1 MMKLLYVDVPFA
13 HIAGGDTNRSSF
25 IWSELHRRFD
35 ADLLLIKTEAYRTNP
50 VPKHEGY
57 QNVHTIASNAPSIFH
72 AHAIHSFHPNQL
84 RKYHDIL
91 ANGNYDTVVF
101 RFLSTFSLATI
112 AADVL
117 PRASIAIDVDMLFSR
132 IAELSWS
139 RERCLKNRYHLIE
152 MMKLK
157 RFEAMAFSRPFHFF
171 FTNVLERDMAMANY
185 GLDESRAYV
194 FPNIMP
200 EYATPAHKSRNESY
214 ILFFG
219 TLNSIAN
226 TDAVDYLM
234 QDIYPAISGMLR
246 DKLIRLKIV
255 GKNPPARLQKYADAN
270 VDIVGPV
277 EDIRSE
283 IANAMFVVLPI
294 RVASGTRTRIL
305 EAAETKTAVISTR
318 IGAEGLDFSDNEVM
332 IANNAPDFAQAILGL
347 AENAEKRQSLGN
359 NLYKSATERYSASI
373 VGQRFTDTLMAL
385 KPHNGTSRKRIAII
399 TNRFFPE
406 VGGAETNIFMQATL
420 LAKEHDVT
428 VFCPQRIKGA
438 KKETIKGVKVR
449 RLNDVIQP
457 GNTFPKL
464 KSKTFCPSLALQLL
478 VNHYDIIQCF
488 PALNYNNILA
498 WWIAKLKGTPY
509 IMCFFDFIDYAEH
522 IRQEGTIEPDILR
535 SVRPKFYQLPV
546 LMGMNHAFAIAYKE
560 LNFLKQYNEKVSYS
574 PVPILPD
581 EYQANLSRPALMES
595 FPQDAFV
602 LLCLG
607 RVSHIKGQDIALEAF
622 MQAAD
627 DMPEAH
633 LVLVGRQDYEPEFF
647 ETLCTLVY
655 DSPYRERVHFTGMVE
670 REEVLAWLR
679 YSDIHVIPVRFM
691 NSGAVVVESW
701 ASDTPVL
708 QSDVVDPNLVEE
720 GINGYLFRSESVAE
734 CAYKMRLAYNERR
747 NLADMA
753 KHGKDLVYQM
763 YTYDYLINLY
773 NTVYNRL
780 IK

>member
-1 MMKLLYVDVPFA
+1 MKLLYVDVPFA

-25 IWSELHRRFD
+25 IWSELNQRFD
-35 ADLLLIKTEAYRTNP
+35 ADLLLIKTEAYRTKP
-50 VPKHEGY
+50 VPVHEGY
-57 QNVHTIASNAPSIFH
+57 QNIYTIASNAPSIFH
-72 AHAIHSFHPNQL
+72 AQAIHSFHPNQL
-84 RKYHDIL
+84 RKYRDIL
-91 ANGNYDTVVF
+91 TNGKYDIFVF
-101 RFLSTFSLATI
+101 RFLSTFQLASI
-112 AADVL
+112 AAEVL
-117 PRASIAIDVDMLFSR
+117 PHASIAIDVDMLFSR

-139 RERCLKNRYHLIE
+139 REKCLKNRYHLIE

-157 RFEAMAFSRPFHFF
+157 EFEATAFSKPFHFF
-171 FTNVLERDMAMANY
+171 FTNILERDMARANY
-185 GLDESRAYV
+185 GLSESRAYV
-194 FPNIMP
+194 FPNMMP
-200 EYATPAHKSRNESY
+200 EYPTQAHKSRNESY

-234 QDIYPAISGMLR
+234 QDIYPAISSMLR
-246 DKLIRLKIV
+246 DKQIRLKIV
-255 GKNPPARLQKYADAN
+255 GKNPPVRFKKYADAN

-277 EDIRSE
+277 EDIRAE

-318 IGAEGLDFSDNEVM
+318 IGAEGLDFNDNEVL
-332 IANNAPDFAQAILGL
+332 IADSAPDFAQAILWL
-347 AENAEKRQSLGN
+347 AEDAEKRQSLGE
-359 NLYKSATERYSASI
+359 NLHKSAIDRYSASK

-385 KPHNGTSRKRIAII
+385 KPHNEASRKRIAII

-428 VFCPQRIKGA
+428 VFCPLRIKGA
-438 KKETIKGVKVR
+438 KKETVKGVKVR
-449 RLNDVIQP
+449 RLTDVIQP
-457 GNTFPKL
+457 GNNFPKL
-464 KSKTFCPSLALQLL
+464 NSKTFCPSLAWHLI
-478 VNHYDIIQCF
+478 VKHYDIIQCF

-498 WWIAKLKGTPY
+498 WWIAKLKSIPY
-509 IMCFFDFIDYAEH
+509 ILCFFDFIDYAEH
-522 IRQEGTIEPDILR
+522 IRQQGKIDPDILR

-546 LMGMNHAFAIAYKE
+546 LKGMNHAFAIANKE
-560 LNFLKQYNEKVSYS
+560 IDFLKRYNEKVSYS

-581 EYQANLSRPALMES
+581 EYRAELPRPALMES
-595 FPQDAFV
+595 FPPDAFV
-602 LLCLG
+602 FLCLG
-607 RVSHIKGQDIALEAF
+607 RVSYIKGQDIAIKAF
-622 MQAAD
+622 ISAAAE
-627 DMPEAH
+627 MPGAH
-633 LVLVGRQDYEPEFF
+633 LVMVGRQDYEPEYV
-647 ETLCTLVY
+647 ETLCTLIL
-655 DSPYRERVHFTGMVE
+655 DSPYRDRVHFTGVVE

-720 GINGYLFRSESVAE
+720 GRNGYLFRSESVEE
-734 CAYKMRLAYNERR
+734 CANKMRLAYNERR

-753 KHGKDLVYQM
+753 KHGKDLVYHM